1 MAEEVQWT
9 RQQQANTLA
18 AIDVVR
24 EVIAGGE
31 LHGAISGAL
40 EVLGN
45 VSDVD
50 DPSADLA
57 DLVAGLS
64 NLAVM
69 LVEHIERST
78 GASSFD
84 TLLGASQ
91 VVRDVK
97 LID

>member
-1 MAEEVQWT
+1 MAEVQWT
-9 RQQQANTLA
+9 RQQQASTLK

-24 EVIAGGE
+24 EIVAGGE
-31 LHGAISGAL
+31 THGQISATL
-40 EVLGN
+40 EVVRN
-45 VSDVD
+45 VRKMDNPAD
-50 DPSADLA
+50 DLA
-57 DLVAGLS
+57 DLVGGLG

-69 LVEHIERST
+69 LVEHIERAT
-78 GASSFD
+78 GVSSFD